1 MPASII
7 TVYEDIPG
15 TVITAEDPEDIGE
28 DKADDQILKMPKKL
42 APLGKERVKKVKVN
56 LFLEVIGILEIFLG
70 VLVIVLN
77 ILFIYFGM
85 HSGWYYFQDSLGT
98 ELKVISIG
106 EGIIAGFFY
115 IIFATFFLVKLC
127 SGGSGTK
134 LMSILNIL
142 MVILSFTLILTNACQ
157 IGLVSWYIPKTMSA
171 MYPEQ
176 EAKLMDKT
184 EEQQMVVLSLQMVAH
199 MVVMVS
205 AVGAVVG
212 LPKLFTIPHT
222 FIQ

>member
-1 MPASII
+1 MCI
-7 TVYEDIPG
+7 
-15 TVITAEDPEDIGE
+15 
-28 DKADDQILKMPKKL
+28 
-42 APLGKERVKKVKVN
+42 
-56 LFLEVIGILEIFLG
+56 
-70 VLVIVLN
+70 
-77 ILFIYFGM
+77 
-85 HSGWYYFQDSLGT
+85 GWYYFKDSLGT

-134 LMSILNIL
+134 LMTILNIL

-157 IGLVSWYIPKTMSA
+157 IGLVSWYIPKTMSG

-176 EAKLMDKT
+176 KAKLMDKT

-212 LPKLFTIPHT
+212 LPKLFTTPHT